1 MYSMHYIDV
10 ERPDGS
16 LATKQVKRFIGNL
29 SQMSER
35 AARSEHARI
44 MAEVNHKRGS
54 VRPAPK
60 GQTFADA
67 VIKWRQAIAPNLSPA
82 TVRPRESFLRTHIM
96 TKFKDSALL
105 DIGVGELQQF
115 ATDLQQ
121 TVSGKTVVNILAP
134 SLRYCSTR
142 NGVA

>member
-44 MAEVNHKRGS
+44 MEEVNRKRGG

-67 VIKWRQAIAPNLSPA
+67 VTKWRQAIAPIQSPA
-82 TVRPRESFLRTHIM
+82 TVRARESFLRTHIM
-96 TKFKDSALL
+96 PRFKHAELL
-105 DIGVGELQQF
+105 DIGVGE
-115 ATDLQQ
+115 
-121 TVSGKTVVNILAP
+121 VH
-134 SLRYCSTR
+134 
-142 NGVA
+142 